1 MPDVKISDLPVRI
14 TAVLRPL
21 GITRSSKALRL
32 LCACIERI
40 CEQEDRL
47 EAVQREIYTPI
58 SDQRRCKW
66 SAIQSSASVRIHPQG
81 TFQKSIKQKAQ
92 RTFMR

>member
-21 GITRSSKALRL
+21 GITRSSKAMRL

-66 SAIQSSASVRIHPQG
+66 SAIQSAVRRAAE
-81 TFQKSIKQKAQ
+81 KA
-92 RTFMR
+92 